1 MVGAAPLAC
10 ARRAETSD
18 RARNVRGRQTSLAL
32 NMGIDGGDPSAASKS
47 TQRKRPARARIL
59 SRTTNYGIL
68 LMIRYCG
75 DDSIVS
81 GAVALR
87 VFRGS

>member
-1 MVGAAPLAC
+1 MCGD
-10 ARRAETSD
+10 ARRVLLSTVD
-18 RARNVRGRQTSLAL
+18 VNRGKCKRRAL
-32 NMGIDGGDPSAASKS
+32 GIDGGDPSAASKS